1 MENYIDQMIAH
12 RETLVFQV
20 KTLESDL
27 KFADGLV
34 YSGIT
39 LKISRIQ
46 QEIKAVNDEIH
57 RYTFVGPE
65 FPEWVRNQR
74 HREQVDTARKTRIQ
88 STMKKIEQLFGG
100 KSGSKN
106 Y

>member
-1 MENYIDQMIAH
+1 MENYIDQMVAH
-12 RETLVFQV
+12 RETLVRQV

-27 KFADGLV
+27 TFADGLV

-57 RYTFVGPE
+57 RYTFVGPD

-74 HREQVDTARKTRIQ
+74 HREHVEVERKGRIQ
-88 STMKKIEQLFGG
+88 SAMKKIEQLFGG
-100 KSGSKN
+100 SK
-106 Y
+106 